1 MVKTNLLSWIFL
13 CQKWH
18 VTIIFFFYGKKK
30 MICCHKFYFVEKVFV
45 FGIILNFMVKNNIA
59 TNSP

>member
-1 MVKTNLLSWIFL
+1 MNIFMSKMT
-13 CQKWH
+13 CYYN
-18 VTIIFFFYGKKK
+18 FFFYGKKK